1 MIRKIDA
8 ATRKLCE
15 QIGVVLPV
23 EHKTNT
29 DLLVPEEPTPE
40 RVTSTAQLQR
50 GDLVEFY
57 MKRKPPRGGT
67 RFGIVLSITHGHG
80 VIVYVISRLNGAPW
94 DAPDGGYDGMYRH
107 KHSLSVR
114 HIRIKTGRKVRPPR
128 PPDDD
133 PPWSDEYK

>member
-40 RVTSTAQLQR
+40 RVTSTA
-50 GDLVEFY
+50 V
-57 MKRKPPRGGT
+57 
-67 RFGIVLSITHGHG
+67 
-80 VIVYVISRLNGAPW
+80 APGL
-94 DAPDGGYDGMYRH
+94 A
-107 KHSLSVR
+107 SS
-114 HIRIKTGRKVRPPR
+114 
-128 PPDDD
+128 
-133 PPWSDEYK
+133 